1 MFSRKFSR
9 KNVGF
14 LGITEAHQN
23 QGSDPII
30 ELNKT
35 ESLTFKFQITLKMKT
50 LKRMINTLGVTMEE
64 LRGGGRERRLADA
77 RALIAAALPI
87 TQEQVAELLG
97 CSQPAVSA
105 MRKRHHQ
112 LLVSDCHYRAK
123 WQSLNN
129 ESTQQQFN
137 KPQQLNHQQQ

>member
-1 MFSRKFSR
+1 
-9 KNVGF
+9 
-14 LGITEAHQN
+14 
-23 QGSDPII
+23 
-30 ELNKT
+30 
-35 ESLTFKFQITLKMKT
+35 MKT

>member
-1 MFSRKFSR
+1 
-9 KNVGF
+9 
-14 LGITEAHQN
+14 
-23 QGSDPII
+23 
-30 ELNKT
+30 
-35 ESLTFKFQITLKMKT
+35 MKT
-50 LKRMINTLGVTMEE
+50 LKRMINTLGVTMKE